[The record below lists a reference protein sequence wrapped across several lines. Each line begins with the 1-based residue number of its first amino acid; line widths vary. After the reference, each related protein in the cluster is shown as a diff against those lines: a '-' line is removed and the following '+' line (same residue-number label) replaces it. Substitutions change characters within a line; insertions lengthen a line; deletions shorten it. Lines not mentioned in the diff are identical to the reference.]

1 MIITNSASISVT
13 LSITSISF
21 SSHSSSLSS
30 HIHPTHLI
38 LIITLLP
45 LSPYICFSLILLTSH
60 IHSLIL
66 LSSNSPFLSAL
77 VVLPSS
83 VHLTCVRGAGTQ
95 EDQLFF
101 TLFSH
106 LLSFILNS
114 SFIHSLALFF
124 WSKFGIFPK
133 GSLFRM
139 LTSFWLVWNTLKI
152 HPETGVCK
160 GRLVLDDD

>member
-21 SSHSSSLSS
+21 SSHSSSLSP

-45 LSPYICFSLILLTSH
+45 LSPYIRFSLILLTSH

-66 LSSNSPFLSAL
+66 LSSNSPFLSAP
-77 VVLPSS
+77 VALPSS

-95 EDQLFF
+95 KTNYFSLCSLIYSH
-101 TLFSH
+101 LFSMLH
-106 LLSFILNS
+106 SFT
-114 SFIHSLALFF
+114 HSPFF
-124 WSKFGIFPK
+124 LEQIRNFSQRKP
-133 GSLFRM
+133 
-139 LTSFWLVWNTLKI
+139 V
-152 HPETGVCK
+152 
-160 GRLVLDDD
+160 